1 MDGTTPTL
9 ADPPAARP
17 LLREAEP
24 PPTASREVVA
34 WLRSHTANAA
44 RGVLLIRPFTAAD
57 AGGGAAAPSAAQLL
71 AVNTLLA
78 RVRYVVAASARR
90 LAAAASGPPTPARL
104 AEVQRLK
111 AENGAI
117 IADAERVWQFFWEI
131 LSQRQTFVA
140 PMLLAADR
148 IALDCYQGVWQGL
161 GRARSI
167 PSPPP
172 FAFLESGI
180 GPATY
185 RRGVT
190 MARIGRLPNPFPL
203 VKLPYHRMVTPWTL
217 GAVPHEVGHNLQA
230 DLGLWFAVPRALM
243 RRFVREALPREVARI
258 WVRWAKEI
266 WADLI
271 SVLLI
276 GPSYV
281 GSLKDVVGRSPQE
294 VALYS
299 PAGVHPVPWLR
310 VLIVLHLLGR
320 IGFAAE
326 AAAHRRAWLALY
338 PAQLARSIPPPLRLT
353 FARAV
358 RATVDEICFR
368 PSPQLG
374 GKALAEVVRFRPQ
387 DQAICTEAARRVAR
401 GIDPGI
407 VPERFLIAASRIA
420 FDGRFAAPDVIARNV
435 YEALGRR

>member
-1 MDGTTPTL
+1 MDGAMARL
-9 ADPPAARP
+9 ADAPAARP
-17 LLREAEP
+17 PLPEVEV
-24 PPTASREVVA
+24 PPTASREVAA
-34 WLRSHTANAA
+34 WLRSQAMNSA
-44 RGVLLIRPFTAAD
+44 RGAMLIRPFTVAD
-57 AGGGAAAPSAAQLL
+57 AGCGAAAPSAAQLL
-71 AVNTLLA
+71 AVNSLLA
-78 RVRYVVAASARR
+78 RVRAVVTDSARR
-90 LAAAASGPPTPARL
+90 LAAVASGPPTAARL
-104 AEVQRLK
+104 AAVQRLK
-111 AENGAI
+111 AENTAI

-148 IALDCYQGVWQGL
+148 IALDCYQWVWQGL

-167 PSPPP
+167 PTPPP
-172 FAFLESGI
+172 FSFLESGI

-230 DLGLWFAVPRALM
+230 DLGLWLAVPRALW
-243 RRFVREALPREVARI
+243 RRFAREGLPREVAGI
-258 WVRWAKEI
+258 WVRWTKEI
-266 WADLI
+266 WADLV

-276 GPSYV
+276 GPAYI
-281 GSLKDVVGRSPQE
+281 GSLKDVVGRSPEE
-294 VALYS
+294 VTFFA

-310 VLIVLHLLGR
+310 VLINLHLLGR

-338 PAQLARSIPPPLRLT
+338 PPRLARPIPAPLRLT

-368 PSPQLG
+368 SYPQLG

-387 DQAICTEAARRVAR
+387 DQGICTEAARRVAR

-407 VPERFLIAASRIA
+407 VPERFLIAAARIA
-420 FDGRFAAPDVIARNV
+420 FDGRFAPPDVIARNI